1 MRVLV
6 VLLYCRR
13 VLLLCSLMGHCTAC
27 CITVRCTDVLL
38 YCRREVREAVE
49 AIYRERANM
58 AAALKV
64 RMI

>member
-1 MRVLV
+1 
-6 VLLYCRR
+6 
-13 VLLLCSLMGHCTAC
+13 MGHCTAC